1 MHPAELLTGLARV
14 SNSLQ
19 WVVTMK
25 DETLSVVKMVLQTSG
40 TLSRKPV
47 EVEIKLIM
55 KSAPAFYMLLE
66 KGKGYW

>member
-1 MHPAELLTGLARV
+1 MLHPAELLTGLARV

-25 DETLSVVKMVLQTSG
+25 DETLSVVKLVLQTSG
-40 TLSRKPV
+40 TLSRKAL

-55 KSAPAFYMLLE
+55 KSAPAYCKLLE
-66 KGKGYW
+66 KGYW